1 MFKTLDAVGGSLQ
14 IIGAFTPVLGA
25 IVAIVASMGT
35 QNSLASI
42 LLYVCGGLMLG
53 AVLYAFGGSVRAVVM
68 ISRNSQRSANA
79 LNRIAQAQTGAAE
92 FIPDQKQKTGGI
104 KPLK

>member
-1 MFKTLDAVGGSLQ
+1 MFKTLDAVGGVLQ
-14 IIGAFTPVLGA
+14 IIGAAAPVAGA
-25 IVAIVASMGT
+25 IAAV
-35 QNSLASI
+35 LASVGEYSSLTPI
-42 LLYVCGGLMLG
+42 LLYTCGGLILG
-53 AVLYAFGGSVRAVVM
+53 AVLYALGGSVRAVVM

-104 KPLK
+104 RPLK